1 MPTEKVQAFI
11 GVMETNKRSVEK
23 GILITTGTFAKA
35 AIDIEKNNIKLE
47 LIDGDKLVEMFEKVE
62 LGVTPRTIYEPNMTF
77 FEQDRDKKNNS

>member
-1 MPTEKVQAFI
+1 
-11 GVMETNKRSVEK
+11 METNKRSVEK
-23 GILITTGTFAKA
+23 GLLITTGSFAKA

-77 FEQDRDKKNNS
+77 FEQYRGKKSDS